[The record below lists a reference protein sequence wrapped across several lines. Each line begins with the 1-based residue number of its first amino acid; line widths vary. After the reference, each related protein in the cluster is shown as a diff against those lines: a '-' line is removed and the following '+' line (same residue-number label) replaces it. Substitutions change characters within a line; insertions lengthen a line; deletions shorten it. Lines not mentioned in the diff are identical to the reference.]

1 MKEKD
6 FSSKNNKRSAGNWEV
21 RDADSY
27 EQQNFST
34 DSQPEQNHN
43 ESDEQPQRKKRER
56 IDFGSQRDSS
66 YRNRDYSARQS
77 RNYSDSNRS
86 RGGGRDGDDNDSYRK
101 KRYDNGGSGDFERK
115 KRYDS
120 GGSGDF
126 ERKKRYDNGGNGD
139 FERKKRY
146 DNGGGGDFERK
157 KRYDNGGSGDFQRK
171 NRYEGGDR
179 PRRTY
184 SDSNDRRP
192 ERRDYDRDRFS
203 NNRSGDRFE
212 KPRRR
217 YSDSNDSGDER
228 RYPDKERFSTER
240 RSGSSFRR
248 NDSPWRRDDRA
259 DRPRK
264 YSDKPEKR
272 RHEPRKMN
280 PDDLVRLNKFIA
292 NSGVCSRR
300 EADEYITAGLVT
312 VNEIVVTELG
322 TKIKQSDDVRFNGER
337 LKGEKKVYVLL
348 NKPKNYVTTVEDPHA
363 KQTVMDLVEG
373 ACPERIYPVGRL
385 DKNSTGVLLLTNDGE
400 LTKQLTHP
408 SYNKMKIYKIKI
420 DKNITKNDL
429 QQQRD
434 GVELEDG
441 LTLVDDIQVLED
453 DKSELGIEIHSGK
466 NRIIRRMFERLG
478 YEVLRL
484 DRVYF
489 AGLTKKGLQR
499 GEYRLLSPREVEIL
513 KMGAYD

>member
-1 MKEKD
+1 
-6 FSSKNNKRSAGNWEV
+6 
-21 RDADSY
+21 
-27 EQQNFST
+27 
-34 DSQPEQNHN
+34 
-43 ESDEQPQRKKRER
+43 
-56 IDFGSQRDSS
+56 
-66 YRNRDYSARQS
+66 
-77 RNYSDSNRS
+77 
-86 RGGGRDGDDNDSYRK
+86 
-101 KRYDNGGSGDFERK
+101 
-115 KRYDS
+115 
-120 GGSGDF
+120 
-126 ERKKRYDNGGNGD
+126 
-139 FERKKRY
+139 
-146 DNGGGGDFERK
+146 
-157 KRYDNGGSGDFQRK
+157 
-171 NRYEGGDR
+171 
-179 PRRTY
+179 
-184 SDSNDRRP
+184 
-192 ERRDYDRDRFS
+192 
-203 NNRSGDRFE
+203 
-212 KPRRR
+212 
-217 YSDSNDSGDER
+217 
-228 RYPDKERFSTER
+228 
-240 RSGSSFRR
+240 
-248 NDSPWRRDDRA
+248 
-259 DRPRK
+259 
-264 YSDKPEKR
+264 
-272 RHEPRKMN
+272 MN

-429 QQQRD
+429 QQLRE